1 VRVLVTGAAGFIG
14 MHLSERL
21 AREGNEVFGVD
32 NLNSYYDVSLKKSRL
47 SLLDRSENFSF
58 METDIRDE
66 KALSTAF
73 NTSDPHCVVHLAA
86 QAGVR
91 YSIEN
96 PREYVSTNVS
106 GTLNILEECKRKMLS
121 HLVYASSSS
130 VYGASND
137 LPFSIKSSAN
147 HPVSLYAAT
156 KKATEMMAHSYSD
169 LFGLRTTGLRLFTVY
184 GPWGRP
190 DMALFT
196 FTRKIISGEPIDVY
210 NHGEHRRDFTYIDDI
225 VDGICKVLSSTPEA
239 STGVQIIDSNPSI
252 SRAPFQIYNLGNSQP
267 VKLLELIEILSH
279 ALGLEVKTNMLDAQL
294 GDVPDTLADITESV
308 RDFGYSPETDIREGV
323 ESFVKWYREYYGQ

>member
-1 VRVLVTGAAGFIG
+1 
-14 MHLSERL
+14 
-21 AREGNEVFGVD
+21 
-32 NLNSYYDVSLKKSRL
+32 
-47 SLLDRSENFSF
+47 

-73 NTSDPHCVVHLAA
+73 NVSDPHCVVHLAA

-147 HPVSLYAAT
+147 RPVSLYAAT
-156 KKATEMMAHSYSD
+156 KKATEMMAYSYSD

-210 NHGEHRRDFTYIDDI
+210 NYGEHRRDFTYIDDI

-239 STGVQIIDSNPSI
+239 RTDVQTFDSNRSI

-308 RDFGYSPETDIREGV
+308 RDFGYSPETDIKEGV
-323 ESFVKWYREYYGQ
+323 ESFVKWYRGYYG

>member
-1 VRVLVTGAAGFIG
+1 MRVLVTGAAGFIG

-58 METDIRDE
+58 METDIRNE
-66 KALSTAF
+66 KALSMAF
-73 NTSDPHCVVHLAA
+73 NNSDPHCVVHLAA

-106 GTLNILEECKRKMLS
+106 GTLNILEECKRKAIS

-210 NHGEHRRDFTYIDDI
+210 NHGEHRRDFTYIDDT
-225 VDGICKVLSSTPEA
+225 VDGICKVLSST
-239 STGVQIIDSNPSI
+239 SKVRTGLQTYDSNSSI
-252 SRAPFQIYNLGNSQP
+252 SRAPFQIYNLGNNQS

-308 RDFGYSPETDIREGV
+308 RDFGYSPETDIRDGV

>member
-1 VRVLVTGAAGFIG
+1 MRVLVTGAAGFIG

-21 AREGNEVFGVD
+21 AREGYGGFGVD

-47 SLLDRSENFSF
+47 SLLERSDNFSF

-73 NTSDPHCVVHLAA
+73 NVSDPHCVVHLAA

-147 HPVSLYAAT
+147 RPVSLYAAT
-156 KKATEMMAHSYSD
+156 KKATEMMAYSYSD

-210 NHGEHRRDFTYIDDI
+210 NYGEHRRDFTYIDDI
-225 VDGICKVLSSTPEA
+225 VDGICKVLSSSPEA
-239 STGVQIIDSNPSI
+239 RTDVQTFDSNRSI

-308 RDFGYSPETDIREGV
+308 RDFGYSPETDIKEGV
-323 ESFVKWYREYYGQ
+323 ESFVKWYRGYYG

>member
-1 VRVLVTGAAGFIG
+1 MRVLVTGAAGFIG

-106 GTLNILEECKRKMLS
+106 GTLNILEECKRKAIS

-156 KKATEMMAHSYSD
+156 RKATEMMAHSYSD

-239 STGVQIIDSNPSI
+239 STDVQTFDSNPSI

-267 VKLLELIEILSH
+267 VKLLELIECDMYIII
-279 ALGLEVKTNMLDAQL
+279 K
-294 GDVPDTLADITESV
+294 
-308 RDFGYSPETDIREGV
+308 
-323 ESFVKWYREYYGQ
+323 

>member
-1 VRVLVTGAAGFIG
+1 MRVLVTGAAGFIG

-47 SLLDRSENFSF
+47 SLLERSDNFSF

-73 NTSDPHCVVHLAA
+73 NVSDPHCVVHLAA

-147 HPVSLYAAT
+147 RPVSLYAAT
-156 KKATEMMAHSYSD
+156 KKATEMMAYSYSD

-210 NHGEHRRDFTYIDDI
+210 NYGEHRRDFTYIDDI

-239 STGVQIIDSNPSI
+239 RTDVQTFDSNRSI

-308 RDFGYSPETDIREGV
+308 RDFGYSPETDIKEGV
-323 ESFVKWYREYYGQ
+323 ESFVKWYRGYYG

>member
-47 SLLDRSENFSF
+47 SLLERSDNFSF

-73 NTSDPHCVVHLAA
+73 NVSDPHCVVHLAA

-147 HPVSLYAAT
+147 RPVSLYAAT
-156 KKATEMMAHSYSD
+156 KKATEMMAYSYSD

-210 NHGEHRRDFTYIDDI
+210 NYGEHRRDFTYIDDI
-225 VDGICKVLSSTPEA
+225 VDGICKVLSSSPEA
-239 STGVQIIDSNPSI
+239 RTDVQTFDSNRSI

-308 RDFGYSPETDIREGV
+308 RDFGYSPETDIKEGV
-323 ESFVKWYREYYGQ
+323 ESFVKWYRGYYG

>member
-47 SLLDRSENFSF
+47 SLLERSDNFSF

-73 NTSDPHCVVHLAA
+73 NVSDPHCVVHLAA

-147 HPVSLYAAT
+147 RPVSLYAAT
-156 KKATEMMAHSYSD
+156 KKATEMMAYSYSD

-210 NHGEHRRDFTYIDDI
+210 NYGEHRRDFTYIDDI

-239 STGVQIIDSNPSI
+239 RTDVQTFDSNRSI

-308 RDFGYSPETDIREGV
+308 RDFGYSPETDIKEGV
-323 ESFVKWYREYYGQ
+323 ESFVKWYRGYYG

>member
-1 VRVLVTGAAGFIG
+1 MRVLVTGAAGFIG

-47 SLLDRSENFSF
+47 SLLERSDNFSF

-73 NTSDPHCVVHLAA
+73 NVSDPHCVVHLAA

-147 HPVSLYAAT
+147 RPVSLYAAT
-156 KKATEMMAHSYSD
+156 KKATEMMAYSYSD

-210 NHGEHRRDFTYIDDI
+210 NYGEHRRDFTYIDDI
-225 VDGICKVLSSTPEA
+225 VDGICKVLSSSPEA
-239 STGVQIIDSNPSI
+239 RTDVQTFDSNRSI

-308 RDFGYSPETDIREGV
+308 RDFGYSPETDIKEGV
-323 ESFVKWYREYYGQ
+323 ESFVKWYRGYYG

>member
-1 VRVLVTGAAGFIG
+1 MRVLVTGAAGFIG

-147 HPVSLYAAT
+147 RPVSLYAAT
-156 KKATEMMAHSYSD
+156 KKATEMMAYSYSD

-210 NHGEHRRDFTYIDDI
+210 NYGEHRRDFTYIDDI

-239 STGVQIIDSNPSI
+239 RTDVQTFDSNRSI

-308 RDFGYSPETDIREGV
+308 RDFGYSPETDIKEGV
-323 ESFVKWYREYYGQ
+323 ESFVKWYRGYYG